1 MAVTESNIVT
11 KGRLIYQKGNEEGE
25 LVKKTKTLSNIVPG
39 VGNEALHAGLSAV
52 AGLLDVTGLSVGKV
66 TECTLVSE

>member
-1 MAVTESNIVT
+1 MAVTEANIVT
-11 KGRLIYQKGNEEGE
+11 KGKLIYQKENEEGE
-25 LVKKTKTLSNIVPG
+25 LVNKTKTFSNVVPG

-52 AGLLDVTGLSVGKV
+52 AGLIDGTGITAGKV

>member
-1 MAVTESNIVT
+1 MAVTEANIVT
-11 KGRLIYQKGNEEGE
+11 KGRLTYQKANEQGE

-39 VGNEALHAGLSAV
+39 VGNAALHTGLTAV

-66 TECTLVSE
+66 TESNLVSE

>member
-11 KGRLIYQKGNEEGE
+11 KGKLMYQKENEEGE
-25 LVKKTKTLSNIVPG
+25 LVNRTKTFSNVVPG

-52 AGLLDVTGLSVGKV
+52 AGLIDGTGITAGKV

>member
-1 MAVTESNIVT
+1 MAVVESNIVT
-11 KGRLIYQKGNEEGE
+11 KGRLIYQKENGEGE

-39 VGNEALHAGLSAV
+39 VGNDALHAGLSAV

-66 TECTLVSE
+66 TECTLASE

>member
-1 MAVTESNIVT
+1 MAVTESNIAT
-11 KGRLIYQKGNEEGE
+11 KGRLIYQKENEEGE

>member
-11 KGRLIYQKGNEEGE
+11 KGKLMYQKQTEEGE

>member
-11 KGRLIYQKGNEEGE
+11 KGRIVYQKANEEGE
-25 LVKKTKTLSNIVPG
+25 LVKKTKTLSNILPG
-39 VGNEALHAGLSAV
+39 AGNDALYDGLSAV
-52 AGLLDVTGLSVGKV
+52 AGLLNVTGLNVGKV

>member
-11 KGRLIYQKGNEEGE
+11 KGRLIYQKENGEGE

-66 TECTLVSE
+66 SECTLVSE

>member
-1 MAVTESNIVT
+1 MAVTEANIVT
-11 KGRLIYQKGNEEGE
+11 KGKLIYQKENEEGE

-52 AGLLDVTGLSVGKV
+52 AGLIDGTGVTAGKV

>member
-1 MAVTESNIVT
+1 MAVTEANIVT
-11 KGRLIYQKGNEEGE
+11 KGRLSYQKQNEEGE

-66 TECTLVSE
+66 TECNLVSE

>member
-11 KGRLIYQKGNEEGE
+11 KGRLIYQKENEEGE

-39 VGNEALHAGLSAV
+39 VGNEALHAGLYAV
-52 AGLLDVTGLSVGKV
+52 AGLLDVTGLSVGRV
-66 TECTLVSE
+66 TEVTLVSE

>member
-1 MAVTESNIVT
+1 MAVVESNIVT
-11 KGRLIYQKGNEEGE
+11 KGRLIYQKENGEGE

-39 VGNEALHAGLSAV
+39 VGNDALHAGLSAV

>member
-11 KGRLIYQKGNEEGE
+11 KGRIVYQRENEEGE
-25 LVKKTKTLSNIVPG
+25 MVKKTKTLSNIVPG

-52 AGLLDVTGLSVGKV
+52 AGLIDGTGASVGKV
-66 TECTLVSE
+66 MECTLVSE

>member
-1 MAVTESNIVT
+1 MAVTEANIVT
-11 KGRLIYQKGNEEGE
+11 KGRLTYQKANEEGE

-39 VGNEALHAGLSAV
+39 VGNAALHTGLTAV

-66 TECTLVSE
+66 TESNLVSE

>member
-11 KGRLIYQKGNEEGE
+11 KGKLMYQKENEEGE

-39 VGNEALHAGLSAV
+39 AGNDALHAGLFAV

>member
-11 KGRLIYQKGNEEGE
+11 KGRLIYQKENEEGE

-39 VGNEALHAGLSAV
+39 VGNEGLHAGLSAV

>member
-11 KGRLIYQKGNEEGE
+11 KGKLMYQKQNEEGE
-25 LVKKTKTLSNIVPG
+25 LVKKTKTLSNIVPS

>member
-11 KGRLIYQKGNEEGE
+11 KGRIQYQIENDEAEM
-25 LVKKTKTLSNIVPG
+25 VKRTKTLSNIVPG

-52 AGLLDVTGLSVGKV
+52 AGLMDGTGHSIGKV

>member
-11 KGRLIYQKGNEEGE
+11 KGKLMYQKQNEEGE

-52 AGLLDVTGLSVGKV
+52 AGLIDGTGLSVGKV
-66 TECTLVSE
+66 TECNLVSE

>member
-66 TECTLVSE
+66 TEVTLVSE